1 MENKIKVIQAQVTEL
16 LSQDQSGHG
25 MEHIERVLALALK
38 FAQQEH
44 ANVDLVTIIA
54 LLHDA
59 DDYKL
64 FGHKS
69 AATLTNARRIMT
81 EAGLNPEIQEQV
93 CDAIQH
99 MGYSKCLQGI
109 RPQTLEGQIVSDAD
123 MCDGLGVAGILRTYQ
138 YGFAHGRPFFRK
150 ELSPAKERTAE
161 NYIGSNISDTSID
174 HFFDKVLL
182 LKSLMLT
189 PSGKHEAKARHDFVV
204 RFLRELFQEENATEW
219 QEYLED
225 FLTKNGGTDRN
236 CSGAPALPVP
246 VCVKH

>member
-1 MENKIKVIQAQVTEL
+1 MESQIKLIKAQVTKL
-16 LSQDQSGHG
+16 LSQDRSGHG

-38 FAQQEH
+38 FAAQEG
-44 ANVDLVTIIA
+44 ANSDLVAIIA

-64 FGHKS
+64 FGHET
-69 AATLTNARRIMT
+69 AATLPNARHIMSET
-81 EAGLNPEIQEQV
+81 DLSPELQVQV

-109 RPQTLEGQIVSDAD
+109 RPESLEGQIVSDAD

-138 YGFAHGRPFFRK
+138 YGFVHDRPFFRK

-161 NYIGSNISDTSID
+161 SYISSNISDTSID
-174 HFFDKVLL
+174 HFFDKILL

-189 PSGKHEAKARHDFVV
+189 PSGKHEAEARHDFVV

-219 QEYLED
+219 QKYLED
-225 FLTKNGGTDRN
+225 FLKT
-236 CSGAPALPVP
+236 
-246 VCVKH
+246 HQ